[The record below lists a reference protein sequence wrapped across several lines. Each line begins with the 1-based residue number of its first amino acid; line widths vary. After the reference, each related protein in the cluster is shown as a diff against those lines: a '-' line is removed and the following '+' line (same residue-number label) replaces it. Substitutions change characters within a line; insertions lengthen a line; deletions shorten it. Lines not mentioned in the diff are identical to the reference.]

1 MSVARVSEVTARSNT
16 SFEDTIERGVPL
28 VCLRHSLSHWS
39 IKYFTCFRVSRMFW
53 LCRGYVTH
61 YPLVAFTTLLL
72 VAGPTVGA
80 SLDRQTINDAQW
92 HSKILQ
98 ESGISSPV
106 VKAQVL
112 LDRAR
117 FSPGEIDGRMG
128 DNFRKAL
135 TAFAVESD
143 LQTSGE
149 LTEPVWQKLVAVSSD
164 PVLKEYT
171 ISEGDVKG
179 PFAERIPAKME
190 EMALLPALAY
200 TSPREKLA
208 EKFHMSEELLAIL
221 NPGQK
226 FDRPGDTI
234 VIADVRN
241 GNLPGKVARIEV
253 DKSAQTLRAF
263 GQDKQ
268 LLVFYP
274 ITAGSLENPAPSG
287 RLKVTGVSKNPT
299 YRYNPDYAFKGVKAQ
314 EPFTINP
321 GPNNPVGLVWIGL
334 SPGEGYGIH
343 GTPEPSK
350 VSKTESHGCIRM
362 TNWDALEL
370 ASALV
375 KGTPVD
381 FIGDERTQP

>member
-1 MSVARVSEVTARSNT
+1 MALAAR
-16 SFEDTIERGVPL
+16 
-28 VCLRHSLSHWS
+28 LRHSLGHWS
-39 IKYFTCFRVSRMFW
+39 IKYFTCFPVGRMLW
-53 LCRGYVTH
+53 LRRGYVTH
-61 YPLVAFTTLLL
+61 YPLAAFIALLL
-72 VAGPTVGA
+72 VSGQAAGT

-92 HSKILQ
+92 HSTIL
-98 ESGISSPV
+98 EETDISSAV

-112 LDRAR
+112 LDKAR
-117 FSPGEIDGRMG
+117 FSPGEIDGKMG

-135 TAFAVESD
+135 TAFAVEND

-149 LTEPVWQKLVAVSSD
+149 LDEQLWQKLIAVSSD

-171 ISEGDVKG
+171 ISEVDVKG
-179 PFAERIPAKME
+179 PFAERIPGKME
-190 EMALLPALAY
+190 EMALLPALAF

-208 EKFHMSEELLAIL
+208 EKFHMSEELLALL

-226 FDRPGDTI
+226 FDSPGDTI
-234 VIADVRN
+234 VIANVRN
-241 GNLPGKVARIEV
+241 GDLPGKVAHIVV
-253 DKSAQTLRAF
+253 DKTAQTLRAF
-263 GQDKQ
+263 DHDKQ
-268 LLVFYP
+268 LLAFYP
-274 ITAGSLENPAPSG
+274 ITAGSSESPAPSG
-287 RLKVTGVSKNPT
+287 TLKVTGVTKNPT

-370 ASALV
+370 ASTLD
-375 KGTPVD
+375 KGTPVE

>member
-1 MSVARVSEVTARSNT
+1 MSIARVTEIIASSNT
-16 SFEDTIERGVPL
+16 SFEDAVEKATSTAR
-28 VCLRHSLSHWS
+28 LRHPLSHWS
-39 IKYFTCFRVSRMFW
+39 IKYLICFQVSRLFW
-53 LCRGYVTH
+53 LCRGHLTH
-61 YPLVAFTTLLL
+61 YPLVAFITLLL
-72 VAGPTVGA
+72 VSGPAAGT
-80 SLDRQTINDAQW
+80 SLDRQTIDDAQW

-98 ESGISSPV
+98 ASGISSAV

-128 DNFRKAL
+128 ENFRKAL
-135 TAFAVESD
+135 TAFAVENE

-171 ISEGDVKG
+171 ISKGDVKG

-190 EMALLPALAY
+190 DKADLPALAY
-200 TSPREKLA
+200 ISPRERLA
-208 EKFHMSEELLAIL
+208 EKFHMSEELLAVL

-226 FDRPGDTI
+226 FDSFGDTI
-234 VIADVRN
+234 VIANVRN

-263 GQDKQ
+263 GRDKR
-268 LLVFYP
+268 LLAFYP
-274 ITAGSLENPAPSG
+274 ITAGSAENPAPSG

-299 YRYNPDYAFKGVKAQ
+299 YRYNPDYAFKGVKTQ
-314 EPFTINP
+314 KPFTINS

-334 SPGEGYGIH
+334 APGEGYGIH

-370 ASALV
+370 ASALA